1 LARKVEPFILKK
13 GIMYRMGQDNRL
25 RIYLIASKPHIILK
39 EQHDGMVG
47 GHFVADITAKKNL
60 DA

>member
-1 LARKVEPFILKK
+1 
-13 GIMYRMGQDNRL
+13 MYRMGQDNRL